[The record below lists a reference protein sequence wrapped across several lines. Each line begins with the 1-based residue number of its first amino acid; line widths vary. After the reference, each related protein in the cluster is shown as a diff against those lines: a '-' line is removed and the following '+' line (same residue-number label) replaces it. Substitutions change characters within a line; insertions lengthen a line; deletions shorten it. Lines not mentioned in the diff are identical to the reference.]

1 MTAKRTMKALAEE
14 LEPTIRR
21 AFLDAI
27 ADIKSSAILRR
38 LVNELEAGNVEGV
51 LRLLNLD
58 PAYFTPLAEA
68 VRNTFHVAGTQAAL
82 NLPTLPTVAGV
93 IKVRWD
99 GTNSRAAAW
108 VADRAAS
115 LVTEIIV
122 DQRDGIRD
130 YIVDAFAEG
139 KHPNNIALDIVGRK
153 QPNGRRGGGILGLRS
168 DQMAAASRMR
178 EELSGVPSLAKYRRR
193 ESRDKRFDRVIAK
206 AEREGR
212 QLSAEQIDK
221 IVGRYEDI
229 MLRKRGE
236 TIARTEALAA
246 THKAQTQAVQQ
257 QIDSGKLDPR
267 FVKKV
272 WSATDAVYIKK
283 KGHTRLSHVELNNT
297 ELPWG
302 QPFVSPATGALM
314 MHPGDTDLGAHGE
327 DTINCRCHMYIRVDR
342 YAMLRE
348 TELANG

>member
-1 MTAKRTMKALAEE
+1 MKALAEE
-14 LEPTIRR
+14 MEPALRR
-21 AFLDAI
+21 AFLQAI

-38 LVNELEAGNVEGV
+38 LVSELQDGNIEGV
-51 LRLLNLD
+51 LRLLNLE
-58 PAYFTPLAEA
+58 PAYFTPLSEA
-68 VRNTFHVAGTQAAL
+68 VRNTFHTAGTQAAL
-82 NLPTLPTVAGV
+82 NLPALPTAAGV

-99 GTNSRAAAW
+99 GTNPRAAAW
-108 VADRAAS
+108 VAERAAD
-115 LVTEIIV
+115 LVTEIID

-130 YIVDAFAEG
+130 FIVNAFTEG
-139 KHPNNIALDIVGRK
+139 RHPNRIALDIVGQM

-168 DQMAAASRMR
+168 DQMEAARRMR

-193 ESRDKRFDRVIAK
+193 ESRDKRFDAVIAR

-212 QLSAEQIDK
+212 TLSTGQIDK

-283 KGHTRLSHVELNNT
+283 KGHTRLSHVQLNGV
-297 ELPWG
+297 EKPWG
-302 QPFVSPATGALM
+302 EPFVSPATGELM
-314 MHPGDTDLGAHGE
+314 MHPGDTDLGARGE